1 MTKTLLG
8 ALCFALAL
16 PLAAADEKQILIKHW
31 KTSGEFSVAVA
42 EAMPEESYNFAPN
55 PEEMGFGMLMIHF
68 ANGNVNIFKSVTGM
82 EGPAMPEKLAAAF
95 KSKGPFEK
103 AAVVQFLRDSFAYC
117 DKALA
122 ALEPALLDKMIGPE
136 GPRQASGRERLWAA
150 FTHTAHHRG
159 QAEVYL
165 RVKNIKPPQYR
176 F

>member
-1 MTKTLLG
+1 MTKTLLL
-8 ALCFALAL
+8 AACFALAP
-16 PLAAADEKQILIKHW
+16 PLAADEKQDLVKHW
-31 KTSGEFSVAVA
+31 KTSGEFSIAVA

-55 PEEMGFGMLMIHF
+55 AEEMSFGMLMIHF
-68 ANGNVNIFKSVTGM
+68 ANGNVNTVKAVTGAD
-82 EGPAMPEKLAAAF
+82 GPALPQKLAAAL

-103 AAVVQFLRDSFAYC
+103 AAVVQFLKDAFAYC

-122 ALEPALLDKMIGPE
+122 ALEPAQLDKMIGPE
-136 GPRQASGRERLWAA
+136 GPRQASGRERLWSA

-165 RVKNIKPPQYR
+165 RVKNIKPPNYR